1 MSGATLLRWVATH
14 RLEAAV
20 GIVVVVVIIGIV
32 VIVIIKATL

>member
-20 GIVVVVVIIGIV
+20 GIVVVVVVVV